1 MTPERYSVLKWG
13 ALLGGP
19 LAVLETLL
27 ALLAFQAHNAADM
40 ATANCLGTPLE
51 IVLPLLA
58 GLLAARETGN
68 RMRGLQAG
76 LLVGVI
82 VASVNM
88 LTELLAPGIL
98 TLINGD
104 QSIKTED
111 VVAGTVVARLLTLGW
126 GAWGGW
132 LGGRLGMALPPPK
145 PSQKPPQK
153 PPR

>member
-51 IVLPLLA
+51 IVLPLIA
-58 GLLAARETGN
+58 GLLAGRETGN

-76 LLVGVI
+76 LLAGAI
-82 VASVNM
+82 VAAANM
-88 LTELLAPGIL
+88 LTELLAPGVLNIGGDTPIPAMDL
-98 TLINGD
+98 VTGTLF
-104 QSIKTED
+104 
-111 VVAGTVVARLLTLGW
+111 ARLLTLGW

-132 LGGRLGMALPPPK
+132 LGGRLGMALPP
-145 PSQKPPQK
+145 QKPPQK
-153 PPR
+153 PPGRP

>member
-27 ALLAFQAHNAADM
+27 KLLAFQAHNAADM
-40 ATANCLGTPLE
+40 ATAKCLGTPLE

-58 GLLAARETGN
+58 GLLAARETGS

-76 LLVGVI
+76 LLAGAL
-82 VASVNM
+82 VAAANM
-88 LTELLAPGIL
+88 LTELLAPGVL
-98 TLINGD
+98 NLAGGD
-104 QSIKTED
+104 QPIPTQD
-111 VVAGTVVARLLTLGW
+111 LVIGTLTARLLTLAW

-132 LGGRLGMALPPPK
+132 LGGRLGMALP
-145 PSQKPPQK
+145 QKPPQK
-153 PPR
+153 PMR

>member
-51 IVLPLLA
+51 IVLPLIA
-58 GLLAARETGN
+58 GLLAGRETGN
-68 RMRGLQAG
+68 RIRGLQAG
-76 LLVGVI
+76 LLVGAI
-82 VASVNM
+82 VAAANM
-88 LTELLAPGIL
+88 LTELLVPGVLTIGSDGTPVL
-98 TLINGD
+98 TTMELVGGTLI
-104 QSIKTED
+104 T
-111 VVAGTVVARLLTLGW
+111 RLLTLGW

-132 LGGRLGMALPPPK
+132 LGGRLGMALPP
-145 PSQKPPQK
+145 QKPPQK
-153 PPR
+153 PPGRP